1 METKRWILSWR
12 IFLLSSIVS
21 KLFDRP
27 LSLAFLRFT
36 HRYALAQ
43 TETGFFLLLNVLKPV
58 KKNRYVPLQLK
69 LLRAN
74 PPSPFF
80 LDNTKLL
87 MQFSSLKC
95 VNDFSTCF
103 SCFFMMRRMLNYNS
117 RVNVTYSSSFFNIFS
132 VSSLCQWLMIVW
144 SRPVAKPLVSVS
156 PTLFILVILAPMIR
170 GWTSLQCKRFLCAR
184 RVSVLER
191 KACALPFTASTR
203 EKFATVKQSTW
214 NLRLL
219 LSLHTLLIY

>member
-1 METKRWILSWR
+1 
-12 IFLLSSIVS
+12 
-21 KLFDRP
+21 
-27 LSLAFLRFT
+27 
-36 HRYALAQ
+36 
-43 TETGFFLLLNVLKPV
+43 
-58 KKNRYVPLQLK
+58 
-69 LLRAN
+69 
-74 PPSPFF
+74 
-80 LDNTKLL
+80 

-132 VSSLCQWLMIVW
+132 VSSLCQWLMIAW

-170 GWTSLQCKRFLCAR
+170 GWTNLQCKRFLCAR

-219 LSLHTLLIY
+219 LSLHTLLIYLTFSLESLLKRSGCLKTESGVTSRGIYQVHSGEKWFKRKKLISWRKKQIEIV

>member
-1 METKRWILSWR
+1 MKAKRWILSWR

-27 LSLAFLRFT
+27 LSLAFLRLT
-36 HRYALAQ
+36 HRYASAQ

-58 KKNRYVPLQLK
+58 KKIVTYLFKATQSESSFTVFLGQYKAFNAVLFVKMCKWFQYLLFLFLYDAAYVEFS
-69 LLRAN
+69 RA
-74 PPSPFF
+74 
-80 LDNTKLL
+80 
-87 MQFSSLKC
+87 
-95 VNDFSTCF
+95 
-103 SCFFMMRRMLNYNS
+103 
-117 RVNVTYSSSFFNIFS
+117 NVTYSSSFFNIFP
-132 VSSLCQWLMIVW
+132 VSSLCQWLMIAW

-156 PTLFILVILAPMIR
+156 PTLFILVILAPLIR

-184 RVSVLER
+184 RVSVLES